1 MNYLLDTNVLSEL
14 RRPLPDRRVVSWL
27 EHVDEDRV
35 FLSVISIAEV
45 ARGLQLLE
53 PGRRR
58 DALAQW
64 LEHDLVDRFASR
76 LLLVDTSAA
85 MIWGR
90 LMADAKRLGRGLS
103 VMDGWIAAIA
113 VSRDLILVT
122 RNQKDFEGLGMSLFD
137 PWSDD
142 PRG

>member
-64 LEHDLVDRFASR
+64 LEHDLVDRFGSR